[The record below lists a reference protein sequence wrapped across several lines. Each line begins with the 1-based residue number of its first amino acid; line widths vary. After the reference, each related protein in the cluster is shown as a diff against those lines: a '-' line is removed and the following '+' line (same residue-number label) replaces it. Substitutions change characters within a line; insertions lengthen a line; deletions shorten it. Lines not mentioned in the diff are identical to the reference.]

1 MSEIDFEAEGLAAGL
16 DGPAKEARLRLLDAL
31 ADDGFELETLAQ
43 AVAENRLALLP
54 VERVLGGG
62 AAPTMTSA
70 QIAERA
76 GLPLEFL
83 DRQWRALGM
92 ALAEPDQ
99 AAFSEIDLEAAKRIA
114 ALREGGLPDEGI
126 LEISRLLGMTMSQLA
141 AANRRLIA
149 DALLRDGDSEYDV
162 AVRFAEAAREFSP
175 LIAESLG
182 YVLNIHLREQ
192 IRHDAWGGSELAGG
206 RAASSQEATVC
217 FADMVEF
224 TRLGESLEPDALGS
238 ITGRLGEIAAAV
250 VEPPVRL
257 VKMIGDAAMIV
268 GPEPGPV
275 VEAALNLLDGAEA
288 EGEDFP
294 ILRAGVAMGEA
305 LPRAGDW
312 YGRPVNL
319 ASRITARARPG
330 SVLADDAVHES
341 LADDFQWSF
350 AGAKRLKGIDGEVKL
365 YRCRREG
372 AGDRK

>member
-70 QIAERA
+70 EIAEQA

-149 DALLRDGDSEYDV
+149 DALLRGGDSEYDV

-182 YVLNIHLREQ
+182 YVLNVHLREQ

-206 RAASSQEATVC
+206 RAASSQEATIC

-275 VEAALNLLDGAEA
+275 IEAALNLLDRAEA

-350 AGAKRLKGIDGEVKL
+350 AGAKRLKGIDGEVRL

-372 AGDRK
+372 AGDRE

>member
-1 MSEIDFEAEGLAAGL
+1 
-16 DGPAKEARLRLLDAL
+16 
-31 ADDGFELETLAQ
+31 
-43 AVAENRLALLP
+43 
-54 VERVLGGG
+54 
-62 AAPTMTSA
+62 
-70 QIAERA
+70 
-76 GLPLEFL
+76 
-83 DRQWRALGM
+83 M

-149 DALLRDGDSEYDV
+149 DALLHDGDSEYDV

-182 YVLNIHLREQ
+182 YVLNVHLREQ

-206 RAASSQEATVC
+206 RAASSQEATIC

-350 AGAKRLKGIDGEVKL
+350 AGAKRLKGIDGEVRL

-372 AGDRK
+372 AGDRE

>member
-62 AAPTMTSA
+62 AAPTMTSTE
-70 QIAERA
+70 IAEQA

-126 LEISRLLGMTMSQLA
+126 LEVSRLLGMTMSQLA

-182 YVLNIHLREQ
+182 YVLNVHLREQ

-341 LADDFQWSF
+341 LADDYQWSF
-350 AGAKRLKGIDGEVKL
+350 AGAKRLKGIDGEVRL

-372 AGDRK
+372 AGDRE